1 MGASYKYIG
10 KVAPRRDAHDIVAG
24 TVRYTDDLKFQNLLY
39 GKVLRSPYAHALIK
53 RIDKSKAEKLPGVK
67 AVLTYEDI
75 PDWRGGTPRTV
86 RILDKK
92 LRYMGDAV
100 ALVAAQ
106 TAEIAEE
113 ALEFIDVK
121 YEVLPA
127 VFDMDTAL
135 KPGAPLVWDEFP
147 GNIIPGGTIL
157 YGPNCLKGV
166 AMGDVEKGFAEADVV
181 AEGTFGYE
189 NIPNALPPETVGA
202 VALWEE
208 PNRVT
213 IWGTSQAP
221 YMDKMTLFHFFNR
234 EVEIRCIGFSRRRR
248 LRNEDYVLAGSELC
262 GSFEQGHGA
271 AGEGHVYK
279 GGTHGGLYPED
290 RLPYQRQGGHEEGW
304 NTDGHKG
311 HMVCG
316 HRILL
321 LVDPGPGGN
330 RLG

>member
-10 KVAPRRDAHDIVAG
+10 KIAQRRDAHDIVTG

-53 RIDKSKAEKLPGVK
+53 RIDKGRAEKLPGVK

-113 ALEFIDVK
+113 ALELVDVE

-147 GNIIPGGTIL
+147 GNVIPGGTIL

-166 AMGDVEKGFAEADVV
+166 VMGDVEKGFAEADVV

-202 VALWEE
+202 VAVWEE
-208 PNRVT
+208 PN
-213 IWGTSQAP
+213 
-221 YMDKMTLFHFFNR
+221 
-234 EVEIRCIGFSRRRR
+234 
-248 LRNEDYVLAGSELC
+248 
-262 GSFEQGHGA
+262 
-271 AGEGHVYK
+271 
-279 GGTHGGLYPED
+279 
-290 RLPYQRQGGHEEGW
+290 
-304 NTDGHKG
+304 
-311 HMVCG
+311 
-316 HRILL
+316 
-321 LVDPGPGGN
+321 
-330 RLG
+330 